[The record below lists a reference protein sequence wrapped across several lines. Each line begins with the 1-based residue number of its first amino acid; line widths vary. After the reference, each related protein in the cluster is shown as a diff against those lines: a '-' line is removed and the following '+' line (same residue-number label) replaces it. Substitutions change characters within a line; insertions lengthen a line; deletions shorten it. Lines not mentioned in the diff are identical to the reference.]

1 MKERRIMQNYNN
13 PIDELRENLIKA
25 FKPVEEFRSKMD
37 DYYDEFGKPSERP
50 PFGEAVLEIEGLV
63 NEEVSK
69 LVKGGNIELANKL
82 KMCMKTLKRG
92 F

>member
-1 MKERRIMQNYNN
+1 MQSYEN
-13 PIDELRENLIKA
+13 PMDELRENLMKA
-25 FKPVEEFRSKMD
+25 FKPIEDFRNKMD

-69 LVKGGNIELANKL
+69 LVKDGNIDLANKL

-92 F
+92 Y

>member
-1 MKERRIMQNYNN
+1 M
-13 PIDELRENLIKA
+13 DE
-25 FKPVEEFRSKMD
+25 
-37 DYYDEFGKPSERP
+37 YYDQYGKPSERP

-69 LVKGGNIELANKL
+69 LVKKGDIDLANKL
-82 KMCMKTLKRG
+82 KMSMKTLKRG

>member
-1 MKERRIMQNYNN
+1 MQNHEN
-13 PIDELRENLIKA
+13 PINELRENLMKA
-25 FKPVEEFRSKMD
+25 FKPIEDSRKKMAE
-37 DYYDEFGKPSERP
+37 YYDEFGKPSERP

-69 LVKGGNIELANKL
+69 LVKSNNIELANKL
-82 KMCMKTLKRG
+82 KICMKTLKRG

>member
-1 MKERRIMQNYNN
+1 MKVKKTMREYEN
-13 PIDELRENLIKA
+13 PIEELRANLIKA
-25 FKPVEEFRSKMD
+25 FRPVDEFRSKMD
-37 DYYDEFGKPSERP
+37 EYYDEYGKPSERP

-69 LVKGGNIELANKL
+69 LVKKGDIDLANKL
-82 KMCMKTLKRG
+82 KMSMKTLKRG